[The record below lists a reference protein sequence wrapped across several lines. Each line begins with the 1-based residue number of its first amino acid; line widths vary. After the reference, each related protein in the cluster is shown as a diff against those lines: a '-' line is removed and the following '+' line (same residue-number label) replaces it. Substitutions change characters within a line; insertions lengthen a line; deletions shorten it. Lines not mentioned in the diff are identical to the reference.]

1 MQPTGS
7 NNRPPVRQGH
17 PHQGIKMKPPK
28 IENMGATLKRIWS
41 YMASDKKFF
50 IIVMIL
56 VVFAS
61 FLSLVGPYLL
71 GVVVD
76 EIVNGAERDRM
87 WDLLVL
93 LAVIFLLQS
102 LVTWLGNFW
111 MVSIAQKAV
120 YRMRRNLFA
129 HLQRLPI
136 AFFQNQKSGELM
148 SRMTNDIENVSRTLN
163 STVIQL
169 VTSVITLTGTVAVML
184 WLSLPLTLLTL
195 TIVPLMFL
203 GMNWITK
210 RTGRYFREQ
219 QKNLGDINGYI
230 EETMTGHHIIKM
242 FSRENYVMEE
252 FRHKNKQLRESGYW
266 AQTYSGFIPKLMN
279 SLNNLAFTIIVGVGA
294 IFALNG
300 MLTIGM
306 IVTFTTYSRQFTRPL
321 NDLANQYNVV
331 LSAVAGAERVFSIM
345 DEKQEAAGEEEKEK
359 NRMHGDVRFEDVS
372 FSYGDQLT
380 LKQINF
386 HAGRGETVAFVGP
399 TGAGKTTIISL
410 ISRFYEPDQGR
421 ILIDGKDSKSI
432 SKYAMRDQM
441 GIVLQDSFLF
451 QATIMENIRY
461 GRLEASD
468 EDVIRAAEQ
477 ANAHSF
483 IMRLPDGYQTMLEAD
498 GGGLSQGQRQ
508 LLAIARAMLND
519 PVILILDEATSSI
532 DTITE
537 QKINDALKK
546 LMNGRTTF
554 VIAHRLNTT
563 RNADKIIVIENGQII
578 EQGSHENLLE
588 QGGYYAGMIMAQRS
602 S

>member
-7 NNRPPVRQGH
+7 NKRTKQGH
-17 PHQGIKMKPPK
+17 PHQGVKMKPPK
-28 IENMGATLKRIWS
+28 IENMKATLKRLWS
-41 YMASDKKFF
+41 YMDSDKKFF
-50 IIVMIL
+50 IMVMSL
-56 VVFAS
+56 VVIAS
-61 FLSLVGPYLL
+61 LLSLAGPYLL

-76 EIVNGAERDRM
+76 EIINGAGRERLFS
-87 WDLLVL
+87 LLTL
-93 LAVIFLLQS
+93 LAAVFFLQS
-102 LVTWLGNFW
+102 LFTWFGNFW
-111 MVSIAQKAV
+111 MVNIAQKAV
-120 YRMRRNLFA
+120 YRMRRNLFS

-136 AFFQNQKSGELM
+136 AFFQNKKSGELM

-169 VTSVITLTGTVAVML
+169 VTSAITLTGTVIIML

-219 QKNLGDINGYI
+219 QKNIGEMNGYI

-242 FSRENYVMEE
+242 FSREDYVIEE
-252 FRHKNKQLRESGYW
+252 FKQKNEQLREAGYW

-294 IFALNG
+294 LFALNG
-300 MLTIGM
+300 MLSIGM

-345 DEKQEAAGEEEKEK
+345 DEEQEGVGEEKKE
-359 NRMHGDVRFEDVS
+359 NIQLRGDVKFENVS
-372 FSYGDQLT
+372 FSYENNLT
-380 LKQINF
+380 IDGIHF
-386 HAGRGETVAFVGP
+386 HARPGETIAFVGP

-410 ISRFYEPDQGR
+410 ISRFYEPGQGR
-421 ILIDGKDSKSI
+421 ILVDGKDSRTI
-432 SKYAMRDQM
+432 SKYAMRSQM

-468 EDVIRAAEQ
+468 EEVIKAAEQ

-483 IMRLPDGYQTMLEAD
+483 IMRLPEGYQTMLEAD
-498 GGGLSQGQRQ
+498 GSGISQGQRQ

-519 PVILILDEATSSI
+519 PTILILDEATSSI

-546 LMNGRTTF
+546 LMKERTTF
-554 VIAHRLNTT
+554 VIAHRLNTI
-563 RNADKIIVIENGQII
+563 RNADKIIVVEDGRIV
-578 EQGSHENLLE
+578 EQGSHEDLLD
-588 QGGYYAGMIMAQRS
+588 QDGHYADMITAQRS

>member
-7 NNRPPVRQGH
+7 NNRTKQGH
-17 PHQGIKMKPPK
+17 PHQGVKMKPPK
-28 IENMGATLKRIWS
+28 IENMKVTLKRLWS
-41 YMASDKKFF
+41 YMDSDKKFF
-50 IIVMIL
+50 IIVMVL
-56 VVFAS
+56 VVIAS
-61 FLSLVGPYLL
+61 LLSLAGPYLL

-76 EIVNGAERDRM
+76 EIINGAGRERLFS
-87 WDLLVL
+87 LLTL
-93 LAVIFLLQS
+93 LAVIFFLQS
-102 LVTWLGNFW
+102 LFTWLGNFW
-111 MVSIAQKAV
+111 MVNIAQKAV
-120 YRMRRNLFA
+120 YRMRRNLFS

-136 AFFQNQKSGELM
+136 AFFQNKKSGELM

-169 VTSVITLTGTVAVML
+169 VTSAITLTGTVIIML

-219 QKNLGDINGYI
+219 QKNLGEMNGYI

-242 FSRENYVMEE
+242 FSRENYVIEE
-252 FRHKNKQLRESGYW
+252 FKQKNEQLREAGYW

-294 IFALNG
+294 LFALNG
-300 MLTIGM
+300 MLSIGM

-345 DEKQEAAGEEEKEK
+345 DEEQEAVGEEKKE
-359 NRMHGDVRFEDVS
+359 NIQMRGDVRFENVS
-372 FSYGDQLT
+372 FSYENNLT
-380 LKQINF
+380 IDKVNF
-386 HAGRGETVAFVGP
+386 HASPGETIAFVGP

-410 ISRFYEPDQGR
+410 ISRFYEPDEGR
-421 ILIDGKDSKSI
+421 ILVDGKDSRTI
-432 SKYAMRDQM
+432 SKYAMRSQM

-461 GRLEASD
+461 GKLEASN
-468 EDVIRAAEQ
+468 EEVIKAAEQ

-483 IMRLPDGYQTMLEAD
+483 IMRLPEGYQTMLEAD
-498 GGGLSQGQRQ
+498 GSGISQGQRQ

-519 PVILILDEATSSI
+519 PTILILDEATSSI

-546 LMNGRTTF
+546 LMKERTTF
-554 VIAHRLNTT
+554 VIAHRLNTI
-563 RNADKIIVIENGQII
+563 RNADKIIVVENGRIV
-578 EQGSHENLLE
+578 EQGSHDDLLN
-588 QGGYYAGMIMAQRS
+588 QGGHYADMITAQRS

>member
-1 MQPTGS
+1 
-7 NNRPPVRQGH
+7 
-17 PHQGIKMKPPK
+17 
-28 IENMGATLKRIWS
+28 
-41 YMASDKKFF
+41 
-50 IIVMIL
+50 
-56 VVFAS
+56 
-61 FLSLVGPYLL
+61 
-71 GVVVD
+71 
-76 EIVNGAERDRM
+76 
-87 WDLLVL
+87 
-93 LAVIFLLQS
+93 
-102 LVTWLGNFW
+102 
-111 MVSIAQKAV
+111 
-120 YRMRRNLFA
+120 
-129 HLQRLPI
+129 
-136 AFFQNQKSGELM
+136 M

-169 VTSVITLTGTVAVML
+169 VTSAITLTGTVIIML

-219 QKNLGDINGYI
+219 QKNLGEMNGYI

-242 FSRENYVMEE
+242 FSRENYVIEE
-252 FRHKNKQLRESGYW
+252 FKQKNEQLREAGYW

-294 IFALNG
+294 LFALNG
-300 MLTIGM
+300 MLSIGM

-345 DEKQEAAGEEEKEK
+345 DEEQEAVGEEKKE
-359 NRMHGDVRFEDVS
+359 NIQMRGDVRFENVS
-372 FSYGDQLT
+372 FSYENNLT
-380 LKQINF
+380 IDKVNF
-386 HAGRGETVAFVGP
+386 HASPGETIAFVGP

-410 ISRFYEPDQGR
+410 ISRFYEPDEGR
-421 ILIDGKDSKSI
+421 ILVDGKDSRTI
-432 SKYAMRDQM
+432 SKYAMRSQM

-461 GRLEASD
+461 GKLEASN
-468 EDVIRAAEQ
+468 EEVIKAAEQ

-483 IMRLPDGYQTMLEAD
+483 IMRLPEGYQTMLEAD
-498 GGGLSQGQRQ
+498 GSGISQGQRQ

-519 PVILILDEATSSI
+519 PTILILDEATSSI

-546 LMNGRTTF
+546 LMKERTTF
-554 VIAHRLNTT
+554 VIAHRLNTI
-563 RNADKIIVIENGQII
+563 RNADKIIVVENGRIV
-578 EQGSHENLLE
+578 EQGSHDDLLN
-588 QGGYYAGMIMAQRS
+588 QGGHYADMITAQRS